1 MGIWLLVFEKRRL
14 YGVLALIA
22 GSSWFL
28 IASQVI
34 IPFFSGSEAA
44 AVGRYSYLGN
54 SVLEI
59 VSNLVLKPGL
69 ILGGDFTRYPGYLG
83 LLVLPVIWEFHPST

>member
-14 YGVLALIA
+14 YGAFALIA
-22 GSSWFL
+22 GTSWFL

-44 AVGRYSYLGN
+44 AVGYSYLGN
-54 SVLEI
+54 SVLEF
-59 VSNLVLKPGL
+59 VTCSSQG
-69 ILGGDFTRYPGYLG
+69 
-83 LLVLPVIWEFHPST
+83 